1 MARYHRFRMAWIAGL
16 GLALLV
22 MAVPLAAQDGGAP
35 SPPAFATNTPLP
47 GAFAPPDAPLER
59 YALRLWDE
67 RALSNLLLSQVRALR
82 LPDGERQLAI
92 RLLQNELQRRFP
104 GAPARPEAR
113 LELLNAM
120 LLAPRGSVD
129 LRPVARPYVEYIL
142 NQERPSFAGSQALDY
157 AGFTLRITPLRLDN
171 DARADALIHIQY
183 PTGDDPSPLYVDY
196 VLARV
201 DETGVYRVLAAPES
215 PAAPFDTTRSVTLER
230 LGDLNG
236 DGLDEVAL
244 SVERSDAV
252 NRELLIYGYRGGA
265 AVSLAQPGERILY
278 GAIRD
283 WPLSGTTL
291 TLREYRV
298 ESAAWQCLGE
308 RDVTWAWV
316 SNFYRRAAPPGNFS
330 FQNRLGCLLYGAE
343 PIFTLPISE
352 AISLIEGLL
361 PLAEPEDAYSAARAG
376 MMLAMLRL
384 LNNDISGALQSVNQL
399 AAQAEPGSWL
409 AGQARAFQDAAAE
422 SGMTPLRL
430 CARLQQADEHGACDV
445 NQLLARLF
453 VEQPL
458 RRDEPIEAQLSR
470 LGLSILDQVT
480 LTAVGR
486 LDRQAVRF
494 DLGGDDWWAFAP
506 LGRETYT
513 AEKISAP
520 PGYARAG
527 APTLLLVPPPA
538 ALSALLTAN
547 DPAAALN
554 ALDTLALGNPG
565 VPLALS
571 ARYMQALSYD
581 LLGDRT
587 AARRAYYELWRDA
600 ASSVW
605 GQLAAAH
612 LERR

>member
-1 MARYHRFRMAWIAGL
+1 MARYRRFGMGWIVGIGL
-16 GLALLV
+16 LLV
-22 MAVPLAAQDGGAP
+22 IAMPLAAQDGGSSAP
-35 SPPAFATNTPLP
+35 PLFATNTPP
-47 GAFAPPDAPLER
+47 PSAFAPPDAPIDR

-67 RALSNLLLSQVRALR
+67 RTLSNLLLSQVRALR
-82 LPDGERQLAI
+82 LRDGERQLAI
-92 RLLQNELQRRFP
+92 QLLQNELRRRFP
-104 GAPARPEAR
+104 SAPSGLDAR

-129 LRPVARPYVEYIL
+129 MRPVVRPYIEYIL
-142 NQERPSFAGSQALDY
+142 NQEQPSFGSNLTFDHE
-157 AGFTLRITPLRLDN
+157 GFTLRLTPLQLDN
-171 DARADALIHIQY
+171 DSRADALIHIQY

-201 DETGVYRVLAAPES
+201 DEAGIYRVLAAPES
-215 PAAPFDTTRSVTLER
+215 PAAPFDNIRSVTLER
-230 LGDLNG
+230 LGDLNS

-244 SVERSDAV
+244 SVERSDAI

-265 AVSLAQPGERILY
+265 AVSLVQPGERLLY
-278 GAIRD
+278 GEISD

-291 TLREYRV
+291 SVREYRV
-298 ESAAWQCLGE
+298 ESAAWQCYGE
-308 RDVTWAWV
+308 RDVTWSWV
-316 SNFYRRAAPPGNFS
+316 SNFYRRPTTQGNFS

-343 PIFTLPISE
+343 PIFAMPVNE
-352 AISLIEGLL
+352 AIGTIEELL
-361 PLAEPEDAYSAARAG
+361 PLAEPEDAYSAQRAN
-376 MMLAMLRL
+376 MMLAVLRV
-384 LNNDISGALQSVNQL
+384 LNADISSALEEVNAL
-399 AAQAEPGSWL
+399 ADQAEPGSWL
-409 AGQARAFQDAAAE
+409 AGQTSTFQDAANE
-422 SGMTPLRL
+422 SGMTPLKL
-430 CARLQQADEHGACDV
+430 CARIEQADEYGACDV

-458 RRDEPIEAQLSR
+458 RRDEPIEAQVSR

-486 LDRQAVRF
+486 LDREAVRF

-520 PGYARAG
+520 PGYESAD
-527 APTLLLVPPPA
+527 APTLLLVPSP
-538 ALSALLTAN
+538 
-547 DPAAALN
+547 AALN
-554 ALDTLALGNPG
+554 ALLAANDPEAALNALETLATRNPG
-565 VPLALS
+565 VPLASS
-571 ARYMQALSYD
+571 AQYMRALSYD

-587 AARRAYYELWRDA
+587 AARRAYYELWSDA